1 MTAGWLWQT
10 DQLVCQKNRK
20 TESIKVTYQKNAF
33 TYLLIASKLQI
44 IERIIPQR
52 ILKTS
57 MSCNAMFTSI
67 ISDFGTHKIKNE
79 VKVTSIIADF
89 GTHKIKNEVKE
100 D

>member
-1 MTAGWLWQT
+1 
-10 DQLVCQKNRK
+10 
-20 TESIKVTYQKNAF
+20 
-33 TYLLIASKLQI
+33 
-44 IERIIPQR
+44 
-52 ILKTS
+52 
-57 MSCNAMFTSI
+57 MFTSI